1 MSAYNDPCGLLNQQA
16 VCNTA
21 NGQPSSPVIQVA
33 LTGSALDVAPENN
46 IAGLAVGLHLFFRQ
60 STAKL
65 YIFGGTV
72 GTKVGWTILN

>member
-1 MSAYNDPCGLLNQQA
+1 MYIDPCGSLNQQA
-16 VCNTA
+16 ACNSA
-21 NGQPSSPVIQVA
+21 NGQPTSPIVQVG
-33 LTGSALDVAPENN
+33 LTGTALDVAPENN
-46 IAGLAVGLHLFFRQ
+46 IAGLAVGQHLFFRQ